1 MKKLYLFLLLAVVA
15 LLASCE
21 SNYDKYPFKDV
32 SVFFSDLYQTITDN
46 PEKIEK
52 RDFQRSFR
60 EKEDALLKALEG
72 RKIRTEIK
80 DGLGFEVV
88 SNEAVIGKVD
98 ASNLFRF
105 IHIHLSFDL
114 KVKDVVTA
122 SENINKLSAVLYD
135 DEDNA
140 VYGISYIGNGQFVN
154 TDTIEIDELHKANQN
169 DIPDNIIHGKIDETI
184 TFISLTQF
192 YKITKMV
199 VEEFDSDRLYIIN
212 YNLRNKEK
220 EFLNQLRGE

>member
-32 SVFFSDLYQTITDN
+32 SAFFSDLYQTITDN

-98 ASNLFRF
+98 VSNLFRTF
-105 IHIHLSFDL
+105 DIRLSIDL

-122 SENINKLSAVLYD
+122 SKNINKLSAVLYD

-184 TFISLTQF
+184 AFVSLTQF

-199 VEEFDSDRLYIIN
+199 VEEFDSDRLLIIN